1 MPEPCFVLH
10 LRIFYIVE
18 LCVFVSLKYREKNCC
33 LFNTILIYVF
43 VKETDGWILDDALNL
58 DLARSTWL

>member
-33 LFNTILIYVF
+33 LFNAILIYVF

-58 DLARSTWL
+58 DLARST